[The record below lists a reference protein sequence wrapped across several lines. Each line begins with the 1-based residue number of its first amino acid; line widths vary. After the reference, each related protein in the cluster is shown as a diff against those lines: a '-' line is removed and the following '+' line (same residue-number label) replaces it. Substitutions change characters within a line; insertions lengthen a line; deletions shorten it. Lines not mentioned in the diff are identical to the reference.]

1 MCGRYIVEGVQ
12 EISERFQLRDI
23 GLIFEPTYNAA
34 PSELL
39 PVVIADD
46 DGQRQLRL
54 LRWGLIPRWSRPGGK
69 GVQPINARVETLREK
84 PMFRPLL
91 SRHRCIVPASG
102 YYEWRTEGGA
112 KQPYFVSTTDREVFG
127 FAGLYDETTN
137 PEAEGPAAAAAGSY
151 TIITAGAHEALAS
164 LHDRMPLI
172 LRPEHE
178 EAWLSR
184 DVTDPL
190 EIEQLL
196 NPRPG
201 SEMLTYP
208 VSKAV
213 NNVRNDSPDL
223 IEPID
228 VEAPSSRD

>member
-23 GLIFEPTYNAA
+23 GLPFAPTFNAA

-46 DGQRQLRL
+46 DGERQLRL
-54 LRWGLIPRWSRPGGK
+54 LRWGLIPKWSKPGSK

-102 YYEWRTEGGA
+102 YYEWRVEGGV
-112 KQPYFVSTTDREVFG
+112 KQPYFLTTKDREVFG
-127 FAGLYDETTN
+127 FAGLYDETTD
-137 PEAEGPAAAAAGSY
+137 PEADGPAAAATGSY
-151 TIITAGAHEALAS
+151 TIITAGAHESLATF
-164 LHDRMPLI
+164 HDRMPVI

-178 EAWLSR
+178 ADWLSR

-196 NPRPG
+196 NPRPA

-223 IEPID
+223 IEPI
-228 VEAPSSRD
+228 EIEEPSRG

>member
-23 GLIFEPTYNAA
+23 GLIFEPTFNAA

-39 PVVIADD
+39 PVVTADD
-46 DGQRQLRL
+46 EGQRQLRL
-54 LRWGLIPRWSRPGGK
+54 LRWGLIPRWSKPGSK

-91 SRHRCIVPASG
+91 SRRRCIVPASG
-102 YYEWRTEGGA
+102 YYEWRNEGGV
-112 KQPYFVSTTDREVFG
+112 KQPYFLTTKDREIFG
-127 FAGLYDETTN
+127 FAGLYDETTD
-137 PEAEGPAAAAAGSY
+137 PEAVGPAAAAAGSY

-164 LHDRMPLI
+164 LHDRMPVI

-178 EAWLSR
+178 ADWLSP
-184 DVTDPL
+184 DVTDAL

-196 NPRPG
+196 NPRPA

-223 IEPID
+223 IEPL
-228 VEAPSSRD
+228 EPTEGEES